1 MDNLHWLSK
10 QALTM
15 LFHCA
20 TRANVAF
27 GIKFFTMALNQ
38 CSAEQWKLYLSNE
51 FLGLVAYDKQ
61 LRQLTIR
68 AIDTLEANH

>member
-20 TRANVAF
+20 TRANIAF

-68 AIDTLEANH
+68 AIDTLEAHH

>member
-20 TRANVAF
+20 TRANIAF

-38 CSAEQWKLYLSNE
+38 CSAEQWKLYLSNK

>member
-20 TRANVAF
+20 TRANIAF

-38 CSAEQWKLYLSNE
+38 CSAEQWKLYLSNK

-68 AIDTLEANH
+68 AIDTLEAHH

>member
-1 MDNLHWLSK
+1 MDNPHWLSK

-20 TRANVAF
+20 TRANIAF

-68 AIDTLEANH
+68 AIDTLEAHH